1 MCPRVVCNC
10 PRPCARHATPPLSL
24 PASLRMPGELPAASP
39 VIPCGATQRRIPRAS
54 RVLPVAYDGDFLSDP
69 FQLMTA
75 PVALLCNS
83 RWRDSANTRR
93 SLITGNSACH
103 RALQQIFNNPTG
115 PANNAALEPA
125 AQLQQRRGCKRY
137 QARLEN
143 TPPKRAEN
151 RPHNRCRR
159 DHADTC
165 ASALPTRPDVDRLSK
180 NDATVR
186 AATRVR
192 SAACKRWRC
201 CKARTTTAQSL
212 QSIAPLWPCSTVR
225 AVRKKRAAMR
235 ATAAVL
241 APSGQAPACCRHV
254 PHPAVHGL
262 GPGARAV
269 LSA

>member
-24 PASLRMPGELPAASP
+24 PASLRMPGELPAASS

-54 RVLPVAYDGDFLSDP
+54 RVLPVAYDGDFLFDP

-83 RWRDSANTRR
+83 RRRDSANTRR
-93 SLITGNSACH
+93 SLVTGNSACH

-115 PANNAALEPA
+115 PAKSAALEPA

-137 QARLEN
+137 QACVEN

-165 ASALPTRPDVDRLSK
+165 ASALPTRPGV
-180 NDATVR
+180 
-186 AATRVR
+186 
-192 SAACKRWRC
+192 
-201 CKARTTTAQSL
+201 
-212 QSIAPLWPCSTVR
+212 
-225 AVRKKRAAMR
+225 
-235 ATAAVL
+235 
-241 APSGQAPACCRHV
+241 
-254 PHPAVHGL
+254 
-262 GPGARAV
+262 
-269 LSA
+269 

>member
-1 MCPRVVCNC
+1 
-10 PRPCARHATPPLSL
+10 
-24 PASLRMPGELPAASP
+24 MPGELPAASS

-54 RVLPVAYDGDFLSDP
+54 RVLPVAYDGDFPSDP

-93 SLITGNSACH
+93 SLVTGHSACH

-115 PANNAALEPA
+115 PAKSAALEPA

-137 QARLEN
+137 QARVEN

-165 ASALPTRPDVDRLSK
+165 ASALPTRPGYRSLIGETRSGASRNPRAQRYVQTVALLH
-180 NDATVR
+180 DAHDNGAI
-186 AATRVR
+186 AAIDCAVVALLNSACRQEKVR
-192 SAACKRWRC
+192 SN
-201 CKARTTTAQSL
+201 ARD
-212 QSIAPLWPCSTVR
+212 
-225 AVRKKRAAMR
+225 
-235 ATAAVL
+235 
-241 APSGQAPACCRHV
+241 G
-254 PHPAVHGL
+254 G
-262 GPGARAV
+262 GAGA
-269 LSA
+269 

>member
-24 PASLRMPGELPAASP
+24 PASLRMSGELPAASS

-83 RWRDSANTRR
+83 RRRDSANTRR
-93 SLITGNSACH
+93 SLVTGNSACH

-115 PANNAALEPA
+115 PAKSAALEPA

-137 QARLEN
+137 QVRVEN

-165 ASALPTRPDVDRLSK
+165 ASACQRRRMYGPLIGERRDGAGRNPRARRCVQTVALLH
-180 NDATVR
+180 DAHDNGAI
-186 AATRVR
+186 AAIDCAVVALLN
-192 SAACKRWRC
+192 SACRQE
-201 CKARTTTAQSL
+201 KARSNARD
-212 QSIAPLWPCSTVR
+212 C
-225 AVRKKRAAMR
+225 
-235 ATAAVL
+235 
-241 APSGQAPACCRHV
+241 G
-254 PHPAVHGL
+254 
-262 GPGARAV
+262 GAGA
-269 LSA
+269 

>member
-1 MCPRVVCNC
+1 MSCPSRTT
-10 PRPCARHATPPLSL
+10 ATS
-24 PASLRMPGELPAASP
+24 
-39 VIPCGATQRRIPRAS
+39 
-54 RVLPVAYDGDFLSDP
+54 SDP

-75 PVALLCNS
+75 PVALLCNG
-83 RWRDSANTRR
+83 RRRDSANTRR
-93 SLITGNSACH
+93 SLVTGHSACH
-103 RALQQIFNNPTG
+103 RALQQIINNPTG
-115 PANNAALEPA
+115 PAKSAALEPA

-137 QARLEN
+137 HACVEN

-201 CKARTTTAQSL
+201 CMTHTTTAQSL

-225 AVRKKRAAMR
+225 AVRKKCAAMR

-254 PHPAVHGL
+254 PHPAVHG
-262 GPGARAV
+262 PDPDARAV
-269 LSA
+269 PSA